1 MLSCALLALQSD
13 GVVGPATCVARGAAV
28 PAIERSKQIAGAHT
42 AAIRTLPLPPQSP
55 GVWSMEPLA
64 AMAADF
70 RPSLNSEAVSLT
82 TGSSVLHSCVLL
94 GGRNAT
100 NAAFLF
106 TESVTTHSLAA
117 GVRALLL
124 RIDELRPYH
133 MPVWRV

>member
-1 MLSCALLALQSD
+1 MLASQSD
-13 GVVGPATCVARGAAV
+13 GVVGAATCVAREAAV
-28 PAIERSKQIAGAHT
+28 PATERLKQIAGAHT
-42 AAIRTLPLPPQSP
+42 AAIRMLPLPPQSP

-70 RPSLNSEAVSLT
+70 PPTLKREPDNRQQCFAQFTVARCLEAAT
-82 TGSSVLHSCVLL
+82 RQMPRSCLL
-94 GGRNAT
+94 
-100 NAAFLF
+100 
-106 TESVTTHSLAA
+106 TTHSLAA